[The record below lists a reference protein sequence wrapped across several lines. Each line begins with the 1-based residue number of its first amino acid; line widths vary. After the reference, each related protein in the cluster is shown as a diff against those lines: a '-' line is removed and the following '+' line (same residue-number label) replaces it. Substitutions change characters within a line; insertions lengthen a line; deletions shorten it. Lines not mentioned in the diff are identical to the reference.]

1 MGGRQERWR
10 QTGRNR
16 RSDAA
21 LTEDLLQRLTRDAIP
36 FFGRFDTRDKIL
48 AEWLAVPKA
57 PYAATTPPRIVC
69 AIVLT
74 KRGRKEDARALLA
87 AQSKETTNPG
97 HPAYV
102 RRLAA
107 KLGLGDLDGS

>member
-1 MGGRQERWR
+1 MASSTWWDI
-10 QTGRNR
+10 

-87 AQSKETTNPG
+87 AQAKETTNPG